1 VTQAEFTRFSLW
13 HVVCILGRQANTEG
27 KAMNELTRIR
37 QEVERALADLERI
50 MQALLRVRAL
60 VVTECYEAIGGRV

>member
-1 VTQAEFTRFSLW
+1 MQ
-13 HVVCILGRQANTEG
+13 
-27 KAMNELTRIR
+27 ELTRIR
-37 QEVERALADLERI
+37 QEVERALAELERI